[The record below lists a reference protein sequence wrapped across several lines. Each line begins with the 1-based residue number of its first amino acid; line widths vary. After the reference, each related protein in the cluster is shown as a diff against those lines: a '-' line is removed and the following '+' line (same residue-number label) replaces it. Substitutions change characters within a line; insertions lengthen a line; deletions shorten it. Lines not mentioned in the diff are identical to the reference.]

1 MSYELPPAEIVLS
14 LAPSRQV
21 EVLDH
26 LFEPCATL
34 SKFVITQVFSTR
46 TSGFS
51 LYKDLIETVRLLL
64 LKFLKTEESQAIVS
78 PDIAKIIAAHPR
90 LGPSKDAGALSSHSS
105 SEQKSLAGTA
115 EEAAK
120 LVELNDRYETVFPGL
135 RYVVFVNGRS
145 RQVIMKNM
153 IERIERG
160 DILLERHEAF
170 NAMCDI
176 ALDRAKKLGAKL

>member
-1 MSYELPPAEIVLS
+1 MYNLPSAEIVLS
-14 LAPSRQV
+14 LSQSKQV

-34 SKFVITQVFSTR
+34 SNFIITQVFNAR
-46 TSGFS
+46 KGGFR
-51 LYKDLIETVRLLL
+51 LYKELIETIRQLLL
-64 LKFLKTEESQAIVS
+64 EFLQQEESHSIVS

-90 LGPSKDAGALSSHSS
+90 LGPSKESISSHST

-115 EEAAK
+115 EEAEK
-120 LVELNDRYETVFPGL
+120 LVQLNEKYESVFPGL

-145 RQVIMKNM
+145 REVIMKNM
-153 IERIERG
+153 VERIDRG
-160 DILLERHEAF
+160 DILSERREAF

-176 ALDRAKKLGAKL
+176 ALDRAQKLAKL